1 MGEES
6 IKLAEKIE
14 KLSQNIGIHAY
25 NRILEEL
32 DEIKADVTDF
42 GNEEFLKTWRV
53 ETMNQTIQL
62 LKGRLKT
69 IVANVEEMDKMIE
82 ELEDT
87 YIEYKKIQ
95 I

>member
-1 MGEES
+1 MSEDSVELAKK
-6 IKLAEKIE
+6 IK

-32 DEIKADVTDF
+32 DEIKTNVTDF
-42 GNEEFLKTWRV
+42 GFEEFLKTWRE

-62 LKGRLKT
+62 LKGRVKT
-69 IVANVEEMDKMIE
+69 IEANVEEMDKMIE
-82 ELEDT
+82 ELEDA
-87 YIEYKKIQ
+87 YIDYKKIQ

>member
-1 MGEES
+1 MSEDSVELAKK
-6 IKLAEKIE
+6 IK

-32 DEIKADVTDF
+32 DEIKTNVTDF
-42 GNEEFLKTWRV
+42 GHEEFLKTWRV

-69 IVANVEEMDKMIE
+69 IKANVEEMDKMIE
-82 ELEDT
+82 ELEDA
-87 YIEYKKIQ
+87 YIDYKKIQ